1 MNTESCWR
9 YAAVGRKSAVRPCAA
24 PCGGSGYGAKKTLRA
39 SERDRTDI
47 QAERAVFCEQ
57 VRQLDAKNLVFLD
70 ESGITT
76 AMTRLYARARRGERA
91 HGSAPGGWRRLTV
104 LGALSGDGMIAAMSI
119 QAATTTRVFLAF
131 LRAVL
136 VPELRRRH
144 PNATVLMDNL
154 PAHKPKTVETVLTEA
169 GFKLLYLPRYSPDL
183 SPIEPG
189 WSKTKNALRTAEART
204 PEALEAALAPALDSI
219 TPADARGWFNHC
231 GYPFP
236 N

>member
-1 MNTESCWR
+1 M
-9 YAAVGRKSAVRPCAA
+9 
-24 PCGGSGYGAKKTLRA
+24 LRA
-39 SERDRTDI
+39 SERDRADI
-47 QAERAVFCEQ
+47 QAERAVFCA
-57 VRQLDAKNLVFLD
+57 RIDQLDPKELVFVD
-70 ESGITT
+70 ETGITT

-91 HGSAPGGWRRLTV
+91 HGSTPGGWQRLTV
-104 LGALSGDGMIAAMSI
+104 LGALSGAGMVAAMSI
-119 QAATTTRVFLAF
+119 EAATTTRVFLAF

-154 PAHKPKTVETVLTEA
+154 PAHKSKAVETVLAEA
-169 GFKLLYLPRYSPDL
+169 GLKLLYLPRYSPDL

-189 WSKTKNALRTAEART
+189 WSKTKNVLRTAEART
-204 PEALEAALAPALDSI
+204 PEPLEAALAPALDSI

-231 GYPFP
+231 GYPLP